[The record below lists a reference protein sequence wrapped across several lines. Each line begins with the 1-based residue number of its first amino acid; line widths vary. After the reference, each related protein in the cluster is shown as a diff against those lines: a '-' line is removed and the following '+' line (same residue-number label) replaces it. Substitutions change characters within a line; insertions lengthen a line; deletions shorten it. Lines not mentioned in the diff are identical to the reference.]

1 MKMGL
6 IVQKFGGTSVAD
18 TERLR
23 NVARIITDTYKAGN
37 QVVVVLSAQ
46 GDTTDDLIEKAKEIN
61 PEGSSR
67 EMDMLLSTGEQI
79 SVALCAM
86 AIEALGYPVVSLT
99 GWQAGILTDTAAKN
113 ARIKKIDTERLEAEL
128 DQKRI
133 VIVTGFQG
141 VDRNQNITT
150 LGRGGSD
157 TSAVALA
164 AALEA
169 DLCQIYTDVD
179 GVYTADPRHVKGA
192 RKLDEVT
199 YNEMLELA
207 TLGAQVLHNR
217 SVELAKKY
225 NVKLE
230 VLSSFTGHPG
240 TKVKGVAKRM
250 EKTAVSSVAKDKDIA
265 RIALVGVPNEVGTSF
280 KVFSLLAQNHI
291 NVDIILQGIGH
302 EEGKDICFT
311 VAEGDLKKAAELLES
326 HKAELR
332 FARLETNADIAKV
345 SVVGSGMINNPGV
358 AAKLFEALYDAHI
371 NINMISTS
379 EIKISVLVDKKDA
392 DRAVQAVHDKFFAF

>member
-61 PEGSSR
+61 PEGSNR

-379 EIKISVLVDKKDA
+379 EIKLSVLVDKKDA

>member
-61 PEGSSR
+61 PEGSNR
-67 EMDMLLSTGEQI
+67 EMDMLLSAGEQI

>member
-61 PEGSSR
+61 PEGSNR

-169 DLCQIYTDVD
+169 DLCQIYTDVY

-311 VAEGDLKKAAELLES
+311 VAEGDLKKAAGLLES

>member
-61 PEGSSR
+61 PEGSNR

-240 TKVKGVAKRM
+240 TKVKGVAKRT

-311 VAEGDLKKAAELLES
+311 VAEGDLKKAAGLLES